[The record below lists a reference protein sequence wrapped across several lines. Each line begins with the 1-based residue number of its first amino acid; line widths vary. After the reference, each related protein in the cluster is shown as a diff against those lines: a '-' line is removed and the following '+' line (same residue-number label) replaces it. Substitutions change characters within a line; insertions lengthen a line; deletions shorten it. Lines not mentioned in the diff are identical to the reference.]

1 MSLLLI
7 LGLTLAIVVLEF
19 FALMGPEEK
28 RVQGRGGAIG

>member
-7 LGLTLAIVVLEF
+7 LGLTIAIVVLEF
-19 FALMGPEEK
+19 VALEAPADR